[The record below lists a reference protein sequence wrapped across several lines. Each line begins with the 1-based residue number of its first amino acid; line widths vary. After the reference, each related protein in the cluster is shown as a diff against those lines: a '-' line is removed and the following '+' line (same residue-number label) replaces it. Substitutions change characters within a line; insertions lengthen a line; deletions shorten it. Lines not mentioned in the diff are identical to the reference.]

1 MAPLQ
6 MFSVVIPASGIGK
19 RMQSSV
25 PKQYLPLLGKTVLEH
40 TINCFLDLPEV
51 KQIIVVIASHDQV
64 FKTLSIASHPKIK
77 TIVGGKER
85 ANSVLNGVQYLKAQ
99 QNADAQNSQ
108 WVMVHDAAR
117 PCLEQQDIIN
127 LADECIGNNCAGILA
142 TQVRD
147 TMKRSS
153 IGLNIIDK
161 TEDRNNLWHALTPQC
176 CNVSQLYQALT
187 AQLSSTGEINPS
199 VTDEASALELAGHPV
214 ALIEGSAKNIKIT
227 QPEDL
232 KLAEYYIK
240 SKDNEF

>member
-1 MAPLQ
+1 

-19 RMQSSV
+19 RMQSSI

-40 TINCFLDLPEV
+40 TIDCFLDLPEV
-51 KQIIVVIASHDQV
+51 EQIIVVIASYDQV
-64 FKTLSIASHPKIK
+64 FKTLPIASHPQIK
-77 TIVGGKER
+77 TVIGGKER
-85 ANSVLNGVQYLKAQ
+85 ANSVLNGVRYLYEKVEQ
-99 QNADAQNSQ
+99 TKKQTSCQ

-117 PCLEQQDIIN
+117 PCLPQQDIIN
-127 LADECIGNNCAGILA
+127 LANECINNNRAGILA

-147 TMKRSS
+147 TMKRAVVGSDLIS
-153 IGLNIIDK
+153 K

-176 CNVSQLYQALT
+176 SNVSQLYQALM
-187 AQLSSTGEINPS
+187 AQLSSTGEMNLN

-214 ALIEGSAKNIKIT
+214 ALVAGSAKNIKIT

-240 SKDNEF
+240 SKNNEF

>member
-1 MAPLQ
+1 MASLP

-40 TINCFLDLPEV
+40 TLNCFLDLPQVE
-51 KQIIVVIASHDQV
+51 QIIVVIAPHDSV
-64 FKTLSIASHPKIK
+64 FNTLSIASHPKIH
-77 TIVGGKER
+77 IVVGGKER
-85 ANSVLNGVQYLKAQ
+85 ANSVLNGVKYLHEK
-99 QNADAQNSQ
+99 NSR

-117 PCLEQQDIIN
+117 PCLEQQDIVN
-127 LADECIGNNCAGILA
+127 LANQCITNDCAGILA

-153 IGLNIIDK
+153 VGSNLISK

-176 CNVSQLYQALT
+176 CDVSQLHSALS
-187 AQLSSTGEINPS
+187 AQISPTGDINPS
-199 VTDEASALELAGHPV
+199 VTDEASALELAGYPV
-214 ALIEGSAKNIKIT
+214 ELVKGSAKNIKIT

-232 KLAEYYIK
+232 ELAEYYIK
-240 SKDNEF
+240 SKKYEF